1 VSNSRRSAGLLPFRL
16 RDAALELLIAHMG
29 GPFWARRDEGAWSI
43 VKGEYDECE
52 DPYAAALREFQEE
65 TGAPPP
71 SGPALALGELR
82 QRGGKRIVAWAV
94 EGEFDVSRLASNTFE
109 LEWPRGSGRVR
120 KFPEIDRAA
129 WFDCDKARRKLVP
142 GQVPFV
148 DALAQC
154 LSERA
159 LP

>member
-43 VKGEYDECE
+43 IKGEYDERE

-120 KFPEIDRAA
+120 HFPEIDRAA
-129 WFDCDKARRKLVP
+129 WFDCDTARRKLVP

>member
-1 VSNSRRSAGLLPFRL
+1 MSISRRSAGLLPFRL
-16 RDAALELLIAHMG
+16 RGAALELLIAHMG

-43 VKGEYDECE
+43 IKGEYDERE

-82 QRGGKRIVAWAV
+82 QRSGKRIAAWAV

-120 KFPEIDRAA
+120 EFPEIDRAA
-129 WFDCDKARRKLVP
+129 WFDCDTARRKLVP

-148 DALAQC
+148 DALAQR

>member
-1 VSNSRRSAGLLPFRL
+1 VSISRRSAGLLPFRL
-16 RDAALELLIAHMG
+16 RGAALELLIAHMG

-43 VKGEYDECE
+43 IKGEYDERE

-82 QRGGKRIVAWAV
+82 QRGGKRIAAWAV

-120 KFPEIDRAA
+120 EFPEIDRAA
-129 WFDCDKARRKLVP
+129 WFDCDTARRKLVP

-148 DALAQC
+148 DALAQR